1 MAPAAAVPEPVAHTA
16 AAAEP
21 VGVAAAAGRSQA

>member
-1 MAPAAAVPEPVAHTA
+1 VA

-21 VGVAAAAGRSQA
+21 VGYGPNGAGFGLADESILSGTV